1 MTPPPPDPTTE
12 SDRDLVTD
20 VLLKCGGINEPTKYA
35 RKIYGG
41 TADAI
46 LAALA
51 QRGRLVMDDS
61 EAEMQPALPMRV
73 GGLPKDPP
81 PRVPGEGA

>member
-1 MTPPPPDPTTE
+1 MTPPKLDPTTE
-12 SDRDLVTD
+12 SDRNVVARAINAAFEDDCD
-20 VLLKCGGINEPTKYA
+20 VRAEI
-35 RKIYGG
+35 I
-41 TADAI
+41 ADAV

-73 GGLPKDPP
+73 GGLPLPQP
-81 PRVPGEGA
+81 PRVPGEQP